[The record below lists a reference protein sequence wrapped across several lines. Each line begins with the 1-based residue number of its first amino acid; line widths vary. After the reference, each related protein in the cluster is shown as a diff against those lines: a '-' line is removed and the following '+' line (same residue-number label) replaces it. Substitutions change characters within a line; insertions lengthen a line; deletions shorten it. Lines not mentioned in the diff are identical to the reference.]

1 MYSVLALIF
10 CLTKMMIFSYS
21 SSPPITTKVVPDDF
35 YDGEVEKEK
44 SFLDVAATLN
54 GSGLEGL
61 TIQKVCEK

>member
-1 MYSVLALIF
+1 
-10 CLTKMMIFSYS
+10 MMIFSCS

-35 YDGEVEKEK
+35 YDEEVEKEK
-44 SFLDVAATLN
+44 SFLDVAETLN